1 MPSGSFKLELVI
13 SDEDDTPVYT
23 KSDQKKADLFLNIS
37 AMYLPSSPKMKKNPL
52 PIEMRN
58 YKELSSIHITETTAL
73 QGLNK
78 IKVNKSSG
86 PDNIHLRV
94 LHEISENI
102 TIPITNIIK

>member
-1 MPSGSFKLELVI
+1 
-13 SDEDDTPVYT
+13 
-23 KSDQKKADLFLNIS
+23 
-37 AMYLPSSPKMKKNPL
+37 
-52 PIEMRN
+52 MRN

-102 TIPITNIIK
+102 TIPITNIIKSFLKCQDFVYVIDYQSTMWKIKHYLRHEIMYMKIKYYNNMWH